1 MLSDV
6 LTLIVSSWLESTKS
20 SSHGR
25 GHSPRSSRDGDREG
39 QSTMATVW
47 PSWTTSPSATRI
59 RVTVPAV
66 GEVIGISIFIDSR
79 IISVSSSSTDWP
91 TSTTIFQRLPTS
103 SAFTSVTL
111 PSSYRRHAV
120 LAPDLPLP
128 LGRGAVECVDDHPTR
143 VRRVDDVVHHRP
155 RRGDERID
163 RLTHRCG
170 VLRPRCGGIVRR
182 GDLLRE
188 DDVDGALRTHHRDLS
203 GRPRHERVRLV
214 SPAAHHEVPGAIRLA
229 KHDGHLG
236 NGRLAHREQH
246 LRAVP
251 DDALP
256 LDLGADD
263 EPRDVLPEDQ
273 WEVERVA
280 EPDE

>member
-79 IISVSSSSTDWP
+79 IISVSSSSTACP

-111 PSSYRRHAV
+111 PSSYRWHAV
-120 LAPDLPLP
+120 LAPRAPLP
-128 LGRGAVECVDDHPTR
+128 FCCRTFQRVDDHPAC
-143 VRRVDDVVHHRP
+143 VRWIDDVIDHRP
-155 RRGDERID
+155 RGRDEGID
-163 RLTHRCG
+163 RL
-170 VLRPRCGGIVRR
+170 
-182 GDLLRE
+182 
-188 DDVDGALRTHHRDLS
+188 
-203 GRPRHERVRLV
+203 
-214 SPAAHHEVPGAIRLA
+214 
-229 KHDGHLG
+229 
-236 NGRLAHREQH
+236 
-246 LRAVP
+246 
-251 DDALP
+251 
-256 LDLGADD
+256 
-263 EPRDVLPEDQ
+263 
-273 WEVERVA
+273 
-280 EPDE
+280 